1 MSSGSENWD
10 DYERVYKPIYQTMM
24 HQLKH
29 STPRN
34 ATQRNAMH
42 DRSNSLRIFFWA
54 DYGPGLAAGV
64 DSGTTQAAR
73 VPAAACSRLTTSG
86 ARASSRW

>member
-1 MSSGSENWD
+1 MSSASENWD

-34 ATQRNAMH
+34 DTRH
-42 DRSNSLRIFFWA
+42 
-54 DYGPGLAAGV
+54 
-64 DSGTTQAAR
+64 AR
-73 VPAAACSRLTTSG
+73 HNTEVIIN
-86 ARASSRW
+86 